1 MQFMCILERI
11 LRKRQREKTLGF
23 WVASDLLFLRHG
35 KSLPLA
41 VAGDWVHSPH
51 YNAA

>member
-1 MQFMCILERI
+1 MQFVCILDRI

-23 WVASDLLFLRHG
+23 GVVSELLGWRHSESLALTVASDE
-35 KSLPLA
+35 
-41 VAGDWVHSPH
+41 VHSPH

>member
-1 MQFMCILERI
+1 MQFMHLLNRI
-11 LRKRQREKTLGF
+11 LCKRQREKTLGF
-23 WVASDLLFLRHG
+23 WVAPDLLFLRHSE
-35 KSLPLA
+35 SLALA

>member
-1 MQFMCILERI
+1 MQFMCILDRI

-23 WVASDLLFLRHG
+23 WVVSDLLFFRHSE
-35 KSLPLA
+35 SLALA
-41 VAGDWVHSPH
+41 VAGDWDHSPH

>member
-23 WVASDLLFLRHG
+23 WVASDLLFLRHSE
-35 KSLPLA
+35 SLALA
-41 VAGDWVHSPH
+41 VARDWVHSPH